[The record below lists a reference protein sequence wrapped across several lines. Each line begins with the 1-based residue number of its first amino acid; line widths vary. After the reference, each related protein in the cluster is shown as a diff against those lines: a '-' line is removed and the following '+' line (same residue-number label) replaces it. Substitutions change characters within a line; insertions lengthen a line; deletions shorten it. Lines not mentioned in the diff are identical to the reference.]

1 MINNCFNLLI
11 NGAKTLL
18 GKKSTRDILK
28 YLGTV
33 TVAHLGNKYRLNTPK
48 YDPMDLKN
56 MVYHYNINNN
66 DQINK
71 NNIDQAIDVLNI
83 SRFIDNIAYQ
93 EKTDS
98 DIIMEG
104 LINQLTKILNDKQ
117 VISTYDN
124 IVENNMLRQ
133 FDMDTLET
141 SAIADN
147 YEISSGGIYLPNEN
161 IYTSTVEG
169 CILADAKNEYLEK
182 RLNLGEDANVEDTN
196 KLLNDY
202 YNKINFN
209 KVLEYFN
216 N

>member
-48 YDPMDLKN
+48 YDPIDLKN

-83 SRFIDNIAYQ
+83 SRFIDNVAYQ

>member
-161 IYTSTVEG
+161 IYTSTIEG

>member
-66 DQINK
+66 DQLNK

>member
-1 MINNCFNLLI
+1 MINNCFKLI
-11 NGAKTLL
+11 VNGAKTLL
-18 GKKSTRDILK
+18 GKKSTRDIIK

-56 MVYHYNINNN
+56 MIYHYNLNNN

-71 NNIDQAIDVLNI
+71 NNIDQTIDILNI
-83 SRFIDNIAYQ
+83 NRFIDNIAYQ

-98 DIIMEG
+98 DILMEG
-104 LINQLTKILNDKQ
+104 LINQITKVLNDKQ
-117 VISTYDN
+117 VMSTYNN
-124 IVENNMLRQ
+124 IVENNILRQ

-141 SAIADN
+141 SSIADN
-147 YEISSGGIYLPNEN
+147 YELSSGGVYLPNEN
-161 IYTSTVEG
+161 VYTSTVEG
-169 CILADAKNEYLEK
+169 CVLADAKNEYLEK
-182 RLNLGEDANVEDTN
+182 RLNLGEDANIEDTN
-196 KLLNDY
+196 KLLNEY

>member
-141 SAIADN
+141 SAIVDN

>member
-1 MINNCFNLLI
+1 MINNCVNLLI

-71 NNIDQAIDVLNI
+71 NNIDQAIDILNI
-83 SRFIDNIAYQ
+83 NRFIDNIAYQ

-98 DIIMEG
+98 DILMEG
-104 LINQLTKILNDKQ
+104 LINQITKILNDRQ

-124 IVENNMLRQ
+124 IVENNMIRQ

-141 SAIADN
+141 SSIADN
-147 YEISSGGIYLPNEN
+147 YEISSGGIYLPNESV
-161 IYTSTVEG
+161 YTSTVEG

>member
-83 SRFIDNIAYQ
+83 SRFIDNVAYQ

>member
-1 MINNCFNLLI
+1 MINNCVNLLI

-33 TVAHLGNKYRLNTPK
+33 TVAHLGNKYRINTPK

-71 NNIDQAIDVLNI
+71 NSIDQAIDILNI
-83 SRFIDNIAYQ
+83 NRFIDNIAYQ

-98 DIIMEG
+98 DILMEG
-104 LINQLTKILNDKQ
+104 LINQITKILNDRQ

-147 YEISSGGIYLPNEN
+147 YEISSGGVYLPNESV
-161 IYTSTVEG
+161 YTSTVEG

-182 RLNLGEDANVEDTN
+182 RLNLGEDANVEDVN

-202 YNKINFN
+202 YDKINLT

>member
-147 YEISSGGIYLPNEN
+147 YEISSGGVYLPNEN
-161 IYTSTVEG
+161 IYTSTIEG
-169 CILADAKNEYLEK
+169 CVLADAKNDYLEK

-196 KLLNDY
+196 KLLNEY
-202 YNKINFN
+202 YNKINFS

>member
-1 MINNCFNLLI
+1 
-11 NGAKTLL
+11 
-18 GKKSTRDILK
+18 
-28 YLGTV
+28 
-33 TVAHLGNKYRLNTPK
+33 
-48 YDPMDLKN
+48 

-141 SAIADN
+141 SAI
-147 YEISSGGIYLPNEN
+147 
-161 IYTSTVEG
+161 
-169 CILADAKNEYLEK
+169 
-182 RLNLGEDANVEDTN
+182 
-196 KLLNDY
+196 
-202 YNKINFN
+202 
-209 KVLEYFN
+209 
-216 N
+216 

>member
-133 FDMDTLET
+133 FDMDTIET

-147 YEISSGGIYLPNEN
+147 YEISSGGVYLPNEN
-161 IYTSTVEG
+161 IYTSTIEG
-169 CILADAKNEYLEK
+169 CVLADAKNDYLEK

-196 KLLNDY
+196 KLLNEY
-202 YNKINFN
+202 YDKINFS